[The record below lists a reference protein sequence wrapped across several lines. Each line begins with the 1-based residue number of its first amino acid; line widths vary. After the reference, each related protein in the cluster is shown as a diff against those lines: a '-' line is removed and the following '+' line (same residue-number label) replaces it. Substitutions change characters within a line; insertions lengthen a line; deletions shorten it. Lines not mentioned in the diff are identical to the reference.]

1 MLLNLSDVF
10 VKSLKN
16 KTIMIRIIIDDNKEV
31 DIKTTKGLEETE
43 LAANAAVEI
52 MRNMVDQH
60 EPKDNG
66 KCDLVL
72 VWVDQDRK
80 LLAVKELKENLDL
93 WLRDAKGYIDSYC
106 AGKKPVLLTGYEDEV
121 TKVTK
126 KFESSEC
133 LKVCISKH

>member
-43 LAANAAVEI
+43 LAANAVVEI

-72 VWVDQDRK
+72 VWVDQNRK

-106 AGKKPVLLTGYEDEV
+106 AGKKSVLLTGYEDEV
-121 TKVTK
+121 TKVAK
-126 KFESSEC
+126 KLESSEC

>member
-1 MLLNLSDVF
+1 
-10 VKSLKN
+10 
-16 KTIMIRIIIDDNKEV
+16 MISIVIEDNKEV
-31 DIKTTKGLEETE
+31 GIKTTKGLGETE
-43 LAANAAVEI
+43 LAANAAIEI
-52 MRNMVDQH
+52 MRNMVGQH

-121 TKVTK
+121 TKVAK